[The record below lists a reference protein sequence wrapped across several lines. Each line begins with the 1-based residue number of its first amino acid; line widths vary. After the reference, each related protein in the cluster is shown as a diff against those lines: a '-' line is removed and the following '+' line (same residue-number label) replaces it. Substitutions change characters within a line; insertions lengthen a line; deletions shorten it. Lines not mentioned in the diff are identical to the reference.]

1 MTIRLGSRTLRMAA
15 LALLSLGAACAPVPA
30 QALGAASTVDPRI
43 RLDWL
48 VGAARGG
55 RPVIQGHVYNDYG
68 RPASD
73 VRLLVETLDPS
84 GAVIARHVGFIRGVV
99 QLNDRAY
106 FELPIRAPGASYR
119 VSVTALDWK
128 GGGGAM

>member
-43 RLDWL
+43 RLDWQ

-55 RPVIQGHVYNDYG
+55 D
-68 RPASD
+68 
-73 VRLLVETLDPS
+73 
-84 GAVIARHVGFIRGVV
+84 
-99 QLNDRAY
+99 
-106 FELPIRAPGASYR
+106 
-119 VSVTALDWK
+119 
-128 GGGGAM
+128 